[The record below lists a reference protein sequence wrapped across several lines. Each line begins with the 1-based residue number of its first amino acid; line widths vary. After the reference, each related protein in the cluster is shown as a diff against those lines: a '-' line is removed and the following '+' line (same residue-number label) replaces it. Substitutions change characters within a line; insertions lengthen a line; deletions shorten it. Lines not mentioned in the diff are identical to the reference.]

1 MLNSLNVSDEIEKF
15 KSWMTGERKSKH
27 TVKQYAFLVS
37 KFLQFVNMD
46 PKNVKREDIEAYK
59 KHLVTVKGYS
69 RNSQYLCMKA
79 VSLFFR
85 YKGINIPSNLNP
97 PKRSMKLPNYLTESE
112 TSRLIKAAK
121 EHGKI
126 FPMLMVLS
134 YTGIRVGELCSL
146 NVNDVDLYENIIHVR
161 GGKGDKDRIVIMSD
175 DCSSALR
182 AYMEER
188 GRMNAATSALFVSSR
203 GTRYDT
209 STVERAIR
217 KISAE
222 AGIPKKVTPHVL
234 RHTFATTLLRNGGD
248 IRFIQQILGHA
259 SISTTQIYTHV
270 DEGMLREM
278 YMKYRPKY

>member
-1 MLNSLNVSDEIEKF
+1 MEKF
-15 KSWMTGERKSKH
+15 RSWMTGERKSRH
-27 TVKQYAFLVS
+27 TVKQYSFLVG
-37 KFLQFVNMD
+37 KFLQFVNME
-46 PKNVKREDIEAYK
+46 PERITREDIEAYK

-79 VSLFFR
+79 ISLFFR
-85 YKGINIPSNLNP
+85 YRGIPVPANLNP

-112 TSRLIKAAK
+112 TSRLISAAK
-121 EHGKI
+121 ENRRI

-146 NVNDVDLYENIIHVR
+146 NINDVDLYENIIHVR

-175 DCSSALR
+175 ECSRSLKAH
-182 AYMEER
+182 MEER
-188 GRMNAATSALFVSSR
+188 SRISTSTSALFVSSR

-217 KISAE
+217 RISAK
-222 AGIPKKVTPHVL
+222 AGIAKRVTPHVL

-248 IRFIQQILGHA
+248 IRFIQQILGHT

-270 DEGMLREM
+270 DEGMLKEM
-278 YMKYRPKY
+278 YSKYRPKY